1 VEQNGNLLELKVINT
16 VFKEQSSNLE
26 AGSGIGLNNTRRR
39 LDLLYPGKFTLIINE
54 KAADNIYSVHLTLDL
69 S

>member
-1 VEQNGNLLELKVINT
+1 MVDLHVTNTIIKEQNN
-16 VFKEQSSNLE
+16 NLE

-39 LDLLYPGKFTLIINE
+39 LDLLYPGKYALKINE
-54 KAADNIYSVHLTLDL
+54 DLADNSYTVHLTLDL

>member
-1 VEQNGNLLELKVINT
+1 VVDLNVINT
-16 VFKEQSSNLE
+16 VIKEQNNNLE

-39 LDLLYPGKFTLIINE
+39 LDLLYPGKYLLSINE
-54 KAADNIYSVHLTLDL
+54 DAAANTYSVHLTLDL